1 MILKVKNLSFG
12 YEKNR
17 ILFHDASFSVDK
29 GEIFC
34 ILGSNGIG
42 KSTLLNCIANLLM
55 PQSGSI
61 SLNGKT
67 LEERSLKEIAQIIGY
82 VPQNHDAAYAYE
94 VRDYMVMGRAPYLG
108 LFAQP
113 SERDYGR
120 VEEVLE
126 ELGISHLAE
135 RPYTELSGGERQL
148 VSIGRAIVQDPELII
163 LDEPTNHLDYGN
175 QFRMLK
181 LIERLAEKGY
191 GIILTSHMPDHVLM
205 LNGKVGIL
213 GADGRLQVGTTDEI
227 MTEENLEALYQVDIH
242 MIDVEQ
248 VGRKI
253 CVAGTKNKKE
263 KKQQ

>member
-1 MILKVKNLSFG
+1 
-12 YEKNR
+12 
-17 ILFHDASFSVDK
+17 
-29 GEIFC
+29 
-34 ILGSNGIG
+34 
-42 KSTLLNCIANLLM
+42 
-55 PQSGSI
+55 
-61 SLNGKT
+61 
-67 LEERSLKEIAQIIGY
+67 
-82 VPQNHDAAYAYE
+82 
-94 VRDYMVMGRAPYLG
+94 MVMGRAPYLG
-108 LFAQP
+108 MFAQP

-181 LIERLAEKGY
+181 LIERLAKKGY

-213 GADGRLQVGTTDEI
+213 GADGQLQVGTTDEI

-263 KKQQ
+263 QKQQ